1 MPGIWRFLQK
11 AINVLY
17 LIQMKKSGISRI
29 LFACLCFLFAALP
42 ALSQEGGGGSAFQ
55 GFGVFHDTLWLGN
68 PDTDSAPSPI
78 LSVWGAAFKFSLP
91 VENCYVAPEIG
102 FTSVEYFYRDGVAYP
117 AEIEY
122 ADAVKTIDIILSAP
136 LLYHFVPAQDFVIH
150 AGTGP
155 AFSFKIPIQTYGEG
169 SAGDVGGY
177 FIDKARFIHWEATA
191 DFEWGFFDYLGFFIR
206 ARVIFPLYRLW
217 DGENKSLYN
226 GLMAGGGFGL
236 RLKF

>member
-1 MPGIWRFLQK
+1 
-11 AINVLY
+11 
-17 LIQMKKSGISRI
+17 MKKTKTPRI
-29 LFACLCFLFAALP
+29 LLALACLLAAALP
-42 ALSQEGGGGSAFQ
+42 AVSQEGEGVFR

-68 PDTDSAPSPI
+68 SDTDSAPSPI

-91 VENCYVAPEIG
+91 LESLYFAPEIG
-102 FTSVEYFYRDGVAYP
+102 FTSVEYFYREDAAFP

-136 LLYHFVPAQDFVIH
+136 FLYRFVPAPDFVIH

-177 FIDKARFIHWEATA
+177 FIDKARFVHWEASS
-191 DFEWGFFDYLGFFIR
+191 DFEWGLFDYLAFFVR
-206 ARVIFPLYRLW
+206 ARLILPLYRIW
-217 DGENKSLYN
+217 DGESKPVYD